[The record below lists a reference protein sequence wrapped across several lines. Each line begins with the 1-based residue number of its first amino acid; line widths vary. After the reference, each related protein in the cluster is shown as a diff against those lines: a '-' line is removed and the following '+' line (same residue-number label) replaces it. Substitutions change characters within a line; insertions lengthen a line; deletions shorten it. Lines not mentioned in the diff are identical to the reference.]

1 MAHQVPLDS
10 FGDLSFAFKTKAG
23 KDAKIDGVPT
33 VTSSDETIAKFTIE
47 GSNLVCD
54 PQSAGVVTATVTG
67 DADLGA
73 GVVPVSN
80 AVEFEVLG
88 ENADSLVF
96 GGAVTLRPK
105 PTP

>member
-1 MAHQVPLDS
+1 MAHQVPLDQ
-10 FGDLSFAFKTKAG
+10 FGDLSFAFKTKGG
-23 KDAKIDGVPT
+23 KDAKVDGVPT
-33 VTSSDETIAKFTIE
+33 VTSSDEAVAKFTVE
-47 GSNLVCD
+47 GSNIVCD
-54 PQSAGVVTATVTG
+54 PQSPGFATATLTG

-80 AVEFEVLG
+80 SAEFEVLG